1 MLRPDIEAYLHRFI
15 PDRDAILAEME
26 HLAETRRFPIVG
38 PVVGR
43 ILAQCAQL
51 VGAERVLERGAE
63 GVRPKLSTLDST
75 MEIPI
80 FPLPNVV
87 FFPRTLLP
95 LHIFELRYRQMLADC
110 LSGGR
115 RLAVVLLRAG
125 WEAGYYGRP
134 AVYAVAGV
142 GEIVASERLPD
153 GHSNILLK
161 GLGRIIIESEVPSPK
176 PYRIALASWLDEIY
190 PAGGEDAL
198 EPHVE
203 RLRHMCGQLLSTLP
217 KPVPGLVEL
226 LTDRNPPSA
235 FVDRVS
241 SLVVNEVEARQR
253 LLELADVQQRLA
265 EVMSLVG
272 RMLRRMERGIP
283 GARARWN

>member
-1 MLRPDIEAYLHRFI
+1 
-15 PDRDAILAEME
+15 
-26 HLAETRRFPIVG
+26 
-38 PVVGR
+38 
-43 ILAQCAQL
+43 
-51 VGAERVLERGAE
+51 
-63 GVRPKLSTLDST
+63 

-87 FFPRTLLP
+87 FFPHTLLP
-95 LHIFELRYRQMLADC
+95 LHIFEPRYRQMLADC
-110 LSGGR
+110 LTGER
-115 RLAVVLLRAG
+115 RLAVVLLRPG
-125 WEAGYYGRP
+125 WEAEYYGRP
-134 AVYAVAGV
+134 AVYSVAGA

-153 GHSNILLK
+153 GRSNILLK
-161 GLGRIIIESEVPSPK
+161 GLGRIMIEGEITSPK
-176 PYRIALASWLDEIY
+176 PYRIARASWLDEVY
-190 PAGGEDAL
+190 PPRGEEAL

-241 SLVVNEVEARQR
+241 SLVADEVEARQR
-253 LLELADVQQRLA
+253 LLELTDVQQRLA
-265 EVMSLVG
+265 EVISLVE